1 MVPVAT
7 LVACDATLV
16 VCGPNLVVLVCA
28 FVAGEGILVAQ
39 KKEREGR
46 SSIDVGS
53 SRSSSLSVATHPCSE
68 IEWPVNNTEPVQSL
82 SDILEKK
89 C

>member
-1 MVPVAT
+1 MVSVAT

-16 VCGPNLVVLVCA
+16 VCGPNLVVLVCP

-46 SSIDVGS
+46 PLTGVGS
-53 SRSSSLSVATHPCSE
+53 SGSSSLPVATHPCSE
-68 IEWPVNNTEPVQSL
+68 IQWPVQSV
-82 SDILEKK
+82 SDILEKN